1 MTKLHIK
8 CTTYHESTFLRERE
22 REEMRDERRD
32 MRELPFF
39 FLFLKQKKGT
49 SNFSQRLE
57 EEKSCYL
64 WPQHQFDLLWMS
76 CTCQVRSHLK
86 KSHKELHSVWRRRWR
101 RRRRRRR
108 KQDLLSHYASSQV
121 SPPNHLSYRVKIY
134 FLTTLY
140 LDYSVNLLFMKK
152 KNYIW

>member
-1 MTKLHIK
+1 
-8 CTTYHESTFLRERE
+8 
-22 REEMRDERRD
+22 
-32 MRELPFF
+32 
-39 FLFLKQKKGT
+39 
-49 SNFSQRLE
+49 
-57 EEKSCYL
+57 
-64 WPQHQFDLLWMS
+64 MS

-121 SPPNHLSYRVKIY
+121 SPPNHLIYRVKIY

-140 LDYSVNLLFMKK
+140 LFGLLRKPPFYEKKIIFDNSKKVSKK
-152 KNYIW
+152 KGGLHVSIRFKGYSSKRNQYPVSQKQKQTKTKARNNFSFSLLGLIVHVIKLFCTIVFVPMCDEG